1 MKKPVKKKPMK
12 SVSAETPNGVY
23 EVRCVDCGRY
33 EVAHHWTDGATVQ
46 IRYFGSLADAIS
58 YVRGKAA

>member
-1 MKKPVKKKPMK
+1 MKKPVKKN
-12 SVSAETPNGVY
+12 VSAETPNGTY
-23 EVRCVDCGRY
+23 EVRCVDGGRY

-46 IRYFGSLADAIS
+46 IRYFGSLADAIT